1 MSGEVARTRAA
12 DAPESGR
19 PAGLVLASGAAV
31 LK

>member
-1 MSGEVARTRAA
+1 MSGAAARARAA

-19 PAGLVLASGAAV
+19 PAGLVLAAGAAV